1 MDGPKTGKRRD
12 ELELVERDLEALL
25 DLSESLSNTAA
36 VEGTLLKL
44 AELMAEVL
52 GSDRCSV
59 VLLDDEGKQGII
71 AAASDDVSIR
81 NLPLDLSV
89 YPEVREVVRTG
100 EPLTIDDV
108 HQAAI
113 FDEVREKI
121 RGKPVG
127 STILFPVRV
136 ERKVQ
141 AVLHLRTE
149 QTRQRRLTPREIRFG
164 RIVANATGI
173 ALRNARLYDVVRGRS
188 ERRLN
193 DMLRAERRLK
203 QIEKYQRFFDL
214 AGDGLMIIDGTGRIL
229 FANHAAERI
238 LGFSARDI
246 STITLR
252 DIVLASG
259 REALE
264 RMIESVGTGSYLR
277 DVDVPVLRA
286 SGEEAVLSLTTATL
300 DDPERTEDIAPILD
314 EPKKKAPVVKKD
326 ATAIVSFRDVTE
338 TRRMQEEL
346 RRTKDFLMNLIE
358 SSADA
363 IVAADMDGRI
373 LIFNEVAERITG
385 FSGVEM
391 IGAHVGKLYP
401 PGVAQRIMADLRS
414 GDYGGAGKLEE
425 RREHLLTKDGGS
437 IPVNLAAAI
446 VYDQGT
452 EVATVGIFSDL
463 RERLQMEEELQRAQ
477 KKLEL
482 TERQAAVV
490 QLAGA
495 AAHELNQPLT
505 AIIGSIEL
513 LQRKV
518 ELGSPVRTSL
528 DRLLVDAER
537 MAEMVK
543 KLGQIA
549 RYETKPYVGRTEI
562 LDLDAASQGKEYP

>member
-1 MDGPKTGKRRD
+1 MGKSD
-12 ELELVERDLEALL
+12 TQFAGELELTERDLNALL
-25 DLSESLSNTAA
+25 DLSESLSDTAA
-36 VEGTLLKL
+36 IETTLLKL
-44 AELMAEVL
+44 AELMADVL

-59 VLLDDEGKQGII
+59 VLLDEEGKQAII
-71 AAASDDVSIR
+71 VAASDDPAIK
-81 NLPLDLSV
+81 NLMLDLSV
-89 YPEVREVVRTG
+89 YPELREVVRTG

-108 HQAAI
+108 QQAPI

-121 RGKPVG
+121 QGKALG

-141 AVLHLRTE
+141 GVLHLRT
-149 QTRQRRLTPREIRFG
+149 QLARQRQLTVREIRFG

-173 ALRNARLYDVVRGRS
+173 ALRNARLYETVRGRS
-188 ERRLN
+188 GRRLN
-193 DMLRAERRLK
+193 DMIRAERRLK

-229 FANHAAERI
+229 FANHAAQRI
-238 LGFSARDI
+238 LGFDARDI
-246 STITLR
+246 SSITLY
-252 DIVLASG
+252 DIVEPAG
-259 REALE
+259 RAPLE
-264 RMIESVGTGSYLR
+264 QVIESVGTGSYLR
-277 DVDVPVLRA
+277 DIDVPVLRA
-286 SGEEAVLSLTTATL
+286 SGELAVLSLTTATL

-314 EPKKKAPVVKKD
+314 DSRRPRPVGLKKD

-363 IVAADMDGRI
+363 IVAADMSGRI

-385 FSGVEM
+385 FSGMEM
-391 IGAHVGKLYP
+391 IGNNVAQLYP
-401 PGVAQRIMADLRS
+401 TGTAHRIMTDLRS
-414 GDYGGAGKLEE
+414 KDYGGAGKLEE
-425 RREHLLTKDGGS
+425 RREHLMTRTGEA

-446 VYDQGT
+446 VYDQGK

-463 RERLQMEEELQRAQ
+463 RERLQMEEELHEAQ

-482 TERQAAVV
+482 NERQAAVV

-505 AIIGSIEL
+505 SIIGSIEL
-513 LQRKV
+513 MQRKV
-518 ELGSPVRTSL
+518 EAGTPIRLGL
-528 DRLLVDAER
+528 DRLLADSER

-549 RYETKPYVGRTEI
+549 RYETKPYMGRTEI
-562 LDLDAASQGKEYP
+562 LDLDAASKGQKL

>member
-1 MDGPKTGKRRD
+1 MVDREARSSRG
-12 ELELVERDLEALL
+12 ELLLAERDLEALL

-36 VEGTLLKL
+36 VEGTLLTL
-44 AELMAEVL
+44 AERMAEVL

-59 VLLDDEGKQGII
+59 VLLDEEGKQGII
-71 AAASDDVSIR
+71 VAASDDASIR

-89 YPEVREVVRTG
+89 YPELREVVRTG

-108 HQAAI
+108 HLAPI

-136 ERKVQ
+136 EKKVQ

-149 QTRQRRLTPREIRFG
+149 LTRQRELTPREIRFG

-173 ALRNARLYDVVRGRS
+173 ALRNARLYDTVRGRS

-238 LGFSARDI
+238 LGFTARDI
-246 STITLR
+246 STIGLR
-252 DIVLASG
+252 DIVISSG

-264 RMIESVGTGSYLR
+264 RVIESVGTGSYLR

-300 DDPERTEDIAPILD
+300 DDPERTEDIAPILE
-314 EPKKKAPVVKKD
+314 EPKKKPAGLKKD
-326 ATAIVSFRDVTE
+326 ATAIVSFRDVTD

-401 PGVAQRIMADLRS
+401 AGVAQRIMSDLRS
-414 GDYGGAGKLEE
+414 KEYGGAGKLEE

-477 KKLEL
+477 AKLEL

-505 AIIGSIEL
+505 AIIGAIEL

-518 ELGSPVRTSL
+518 EAGSPVRTSL
-528 DRLLVDAER
+528 DRLLIDAER
-537 MAEMVK
+537 MAEMVR

-562 LDLDAASQGKEYP
+562 LDLDAASQGKEKT